1 MVLLPAGGAGGEV
14 LEEGNSRRNEGVE
27 DVVRPREEEEEGD
40 CNAAEVD
47 VGVRRR
53 RAHSGDAVIHLMSS
67 ASSSSSSTL
76 RMRGLGDASYRR
88 EDGDGDGAVAHLCAS
103 HVRMYAYAAVIG
115 GDDGVAG
122 GDSMSRKSCR
132 RVEVRVTVPAVKAV
146 TGSFV
151 ARAPHKR
158 FSANAEHS
166 AEHGPLL
173 SSTANHQRRMPRE
186 SDAGSDSEQEMSAVL
201 APAYI

>member
-1 MVLLPAGGAGGEV
+1 M
-14 LEEGNSRRNEGVE
+14 EEGNGRNEGVE
-27 DVVRPREEEEEGD
+27 DVVRPCEEEEEGD

-67 ASSSSSSTL
+67 SASSSSSSTL
-76 RMRGLGDASYRR
+76 CVRGLGAASYR
-88 EDGDGDGAVAHLCAS
+88 GDRDDDGAVAHVGAS
-103 HVRMYAYAAVIG
+103 HVHMYAYTTPA

-122 GDSMSRKSCR
+122 DSMSRKRCR

-146 TGSFV
+146 ARSFF
-151 ARAPHKR
+151 ARAPPKR
-158 FSANAEHS
+158 FSANAKHS
-166 AEHGPLL
+166 AEHGHLL
-173 SSTANHQRRMPRE
+173 SPTANHQRRMPRE

>member
-1 MVLLPAGGAGGEV
+1 M
-14 LEEGNSRRNEGVE
+14 EEGSNSRRNEGVD
-27 DVVRPREEEEEGD
+27 DVGRRAREEEEGD

-88 EDGDGDGAVAHLCAS
+88 EDRDGDGAVAHLCAS
-103 HVRMYAYAAVIG
+103 HVRMYATPG
-115 GDDGVAG
+115 GDDSVAG
-122 GDSMSRKSCR
+122 GDSMSRKGCR
-132 RVEVRVTVPAVKAV
+132 RVEVRVTLPAR
-146 TGSFV
+146 SFV

-158 FSANAEHS
+158 LSANAEYS

-173 SSTANHQRRMPRE
+173 SSTANHQRRVPRE